1 MISQKMEEELNKQ
14 LNEELFSSYLY
25 LSMRA
30 YFEDKNLAGMAQ
42 WMKLQTEEENLH
54 AMKFFDYIVRVG
66 GRVKLEAIKKPKF
79 TWKSPRAAFED
90 ALKHEKYITGRIN
103 FLVDLAYKEK
113 DHATA
118 TFLNWFVDEQ
128 VEEEDTVSKIVDSF
142 KLIGNDPS
150 GLFLLD
156 RELSQR
162 NTAGAGEP
170 EN

>member
-1 MISQKMEEELNKQ
+1 MISQKMETELNKQ

-25 LSMRA
+25 LSMCA
-30 YFEDKNLAGMAQ
+30 YFEDKNLPGMAQ
-42 WMKLQTEEENLH
+42 WMRAQAEEENLH
-54 AMKFFDYIVRVG
+54 AMKFFDYITRVG

-79 TWKSPRAAFED
+79 TWKSPKNAFED
-90 ALKHEKYITGRIN
+90 ALEHEKHITGRIN
-103 FLVDLAYKEK
+103 FLVDLAYNEK

-128 VEEEDTVSKIVDSF
+128 VEEEDTVTKIVESF

-162 NTAGAGEP
+162 NTS
-170 EN
+170 ENTQN